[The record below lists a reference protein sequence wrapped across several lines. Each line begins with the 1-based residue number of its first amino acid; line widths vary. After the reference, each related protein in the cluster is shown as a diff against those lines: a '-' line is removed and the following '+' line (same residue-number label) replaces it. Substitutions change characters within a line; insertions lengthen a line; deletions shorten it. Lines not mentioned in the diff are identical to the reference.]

1 MATIE
6 KKWYNVALSPEGAR
20 LFKHYL
26 RENDI
31 YFEPSQYYE
40 LIHLECFM
48 TKEEMLKAN
57 NWLLKG
63 EIT

>member
-6 KKWYNVALSPEGAR
+6 KKWYNVALSQEGAR

-57 NWLLKG
+57 NWLLKS